1 MTHDKLESVCKV
13 AGMLEW
19 KNGAYAAAL
28 VLLAPFLG
36 VC

>member
-1 MTHDKLESVCKV
+1 MQPESVCKL

-28 VLLAPFLG
+28 VLLAQHW
-36 VC
+36 VSAKT